1 MKQGQYQPLTLA
13 QEVVTL
19 FSAKHK
25 FIKRIPVENIAEYA
39 KRLVATF
46 DSKYPLLVQE
56 IEELKVISPELEVQ
70 MKEAMEA
77 FTEQFILMSVK

>member
-1 MKQGQYQPLTLA
+1 M
-13 QEVVTL
+13 L
-19 FSAKHK
+19 FRS
-25 FIKRIPVENIAEYA
+25 IPVENIAEYA